1 MVARKMR
8 LRLVVLGLLLE
19 LLEQEQLLLPGS
31 PTLLLVGVSDHIV
44 KASLIGHRIGVR
56 GLLRAGGLIAML
68 VLRASP
74 IGSSRG

>member
-31 PTLLLVGVSDHIV
+31 PTLLLVGVSDHVV
-44 KASLIGHRIGVR
+44 KASLIGHRIG
-56 GLLRAGGLIAML
+56 G
-68 VLRASP
+68 
-74 IGSSRG
+74 

>member
-31 PTLLLVGVSDHIV
+31 PTLLVGVSDHIV
-44 KASLIGHRIGVR
+44 KASLIGHRIGV
-56 GLLRAGGLIAML
+56 
-68 VLRASP
+68 
-74 IGSSRG
+74 